1 MDRQCGQFDAI
12 QERHLNAYRRFCR
25 SKFHEAAMFERR
37 SYPRTRLNE
46 TGSISVDE
54 HRSLPCIVY
63 DRSAGGIRIALP
75 DAEIVPEH
83 FVLSIDASN
92 ECLVCRAVWRNAE
105 EIGAT
110 TDESPASRPG
120 GLGLARV
127 LEPA

>member
-1 MDRQCGQFDAI
+1 
-12 QERHLNAYRRFCR
+12 
-25 SKFHEAAMFERR
+25 MFERR

-63 DRSAGGIRIALP
+63 DRSAGGIRVALP

-83 FVLSIDASN
+83 FVLSIDASK
-92 ECLVCRAVWRNAE
+92 EFLVCRAVWRKAE

-110 TDESPASRPG
+110 TDESPILHPDG
-120 GLGLARV
+120 FGLARA
-127 LEPA
+127 LELS